1 VAGPEEIA
9 MDIVWSTVNWID
21 GWLGPYATV
30 AVVGGLIAGFFY
42 WLLSASR

>member
-1 VAGPEEIA
+1 

-21 GWLGPYATV
+21 AWVGPYGTV
-30 AVVGGLIAGFFY
+30 TLVAGMIAGFLY